1 MQPGKAESYDQDS
14 EVLDKPQHLFVGQ
27 QSNKDGASLGSSRAR
42 DNSNLRPGE
51 TYDLPDLDN
60 KDILLAGGGSI
71 QKQLE
76 LTGESNREG
85 VSNGPPQ
92 HQNPGILSG

>member
-14 EVLDKPQHLFVGQ
+14 EVLDKPQHLFAGQ
-27 QSNKDGASLGSSRAR
+27 QSNKDGVSHASSRAR

-51 TYDLPDLDN
+51 TYDLPDLEN
-60 KDILLAGGGSI
+60 KDILLTGGGSI

-76 LTGESNREG
+76 ITGESNRED
-85 VSNGPPQ
+85 VSNGPP
-92 HQNPGILSG
+92 HHKNPGIMSG